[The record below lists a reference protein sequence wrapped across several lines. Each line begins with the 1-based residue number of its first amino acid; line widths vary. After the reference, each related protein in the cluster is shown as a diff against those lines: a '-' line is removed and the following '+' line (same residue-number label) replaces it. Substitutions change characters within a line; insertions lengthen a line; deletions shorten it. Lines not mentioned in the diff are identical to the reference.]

1 VEVFCDITL
10 RLFLV
15 TLYMQYC
22 SVAPFDSWLTS
33 KAGNI
38 LCESRIKCGVELLVR
53 VKFGNKLI
61 KFDVHVTVH
70 RDKFL

>member
-1 VEVFCDITL
+1 MWKSFVISHYVYFLLHCTCSTAVL
-10 RLFLV
+10 HRL
-15 TLYMQYC
+15 T
-22 SVAPFDSWLTS
+22 
-33 KAGNI
+33 AGNMI
-38 LCESRIKCGVELLVR
+38 LCEPRIKCGVQLLVR